1 MKLLTVVV
9 PCYNSAAY
17 MHKAI
22 ESLLAGGEEMDILVI
37 NDGSKDE
44 TAAIADRFAQEY
56 PSIVRVVHKENGGH
70 GSGLNKGIE
79 MGLGIYFKVVDSDDR
94 LDKDGLM
101 GLLDI
106 LRQHTAP
113 EQQLDL
119 IVHDYVYDREEK
131 QAVFGMSYHTVM
143 PQNKAMTW
151 DDVKHFPLSKQFMIH
166 SLVYRIQMLRDM
178 GLVLPEKVFYEDN
191 IYIYRPLPFTKRI
204 LYYHAPVYGYFIGRA
219 DQSVND
225 NVIIKRLD
233 QVSFIAEEMICS
245 YTLAELEKLP
255 RHLRNY
261 MINNLAGQLCT
272 TSALQFIDG
281 TQERGLKMNRHMW
294 QRIKD
299 FDIRLYKRL
308 RRNPLGMMTVLP
320 GKIGRKLLVWGYKTG
335 RKLIKFG

>member
-1 MKLLTVVV
+1 MLCFLLIRKEMKQMKLLTVVV

-22 ESLLAGGEEMDILVI
+22 ESLLVGGEEMDILVI

-44 TAAIADRFAQEY
+44 TAAIADAFAEKY

-94 LDKDGLM
+94 LDKDGLL

-106 LRQHTAP
+106 LRKHTAP
-113 EQQLDL
+113 EDQLDL

-131 QAVFGMSYHTVM
+131 QAVFSMSYHTVM
-143 PQNKAMTW
+143 PEGKAMTW
-151 DDVKHFPLSKQFMIH
+151 HDVKHFPLSKQFMIH

-191 IYIYRPLPFTKRI
+191 IYIYRPLPYTRRI

-225 NVIIKRLD
+225 KV
-233 QVSFIAEEMICS
+233 
-245 YTLAELEKLP
+245 EKLP
-255 RHLRNY
+255 KHLRNY

-272 TSALQFIDG
+272 TSALQYIDG
-281 TQERGLKMNRHMW
+281 SERALEMNRHMW

-299 FDIRLYKRL
+299 FDERLYKRL
-308 RRNPLGMMTVLP
+308 RRNPLGRMTVLP
-320 GKIGRKLLVWGYKTG
+320 GKWGRKLLVFGYKTG
-335 RKLIKFG
+335 RKLIKFS

>member
-22 ESLLAGGEEMDILVI
+22 DSLLVGGEEMDILVV
-37 NDGSKDE
+37 NDGSKDD
-44 TAAIADRFAQEY
+44 TGMIADRYAEKY

-94 LDKDGLM
+94 LDGEGLK

-106 LRQHTAP
+106 LREHTA
-113 EQQLDL
+113 EKDQLDM

-131 QAVFGMSYHTVM
+131 QAVFKMDYHSVM
-143 PQNKAMTW
+143 PRNRAMTW
-151 DDVKHFPLSKQFMIH
+151 HDVRHFPLTKQFMIH
-166 SLVYRIQMLRDM
+166 SLVYRLQMLRDM
-178 GLVLPEKVFYEDN
+178 GLKLPEKVFYEDN
-191 IYIYRPLPFTKRI
+191 IYIYRPLPYARRI
-204 LYYHAPVYGYFIGRA
+204 LYYHAPVYGYFVGRA

-225 NVIIKRLD
+225 KVIIKRLD

-245 YTLAELEKLP
+245 YTLSELEKLP
-255 RHLRNY
+255 KHLRNY
-261 MINNLAGQLCT
+261 MINNLAGQLST

-281 TQERGLKMNRHMW
+281 SERALDMNRHMW
-294 QRIKD
+294 QRIRE
-299 FDIRLYKRL
+299 FDERLYHRL
-308 RRNPLGMMTVLP
+308 RRNPLGMMTILP
-320 GKIGRKLLVWGYKTG
+320 GKIGRKILVFGYRTG

>member
-22 ESLLAGGEEMDILVI
+22 ESLLVGGEEMDILVI

-44 TAAIADRFAQEY
+44 TAAIADSFAEKY
-56 PSIVRVVHKENGGH
+56 PSIVRVVHKENGGL
-70 GSGLNKGIE
+70 SDALNKGIE

-94 LDKDGLM
+94 LDKDGLL

-131 QAVFGMSYHTVM
+131 QAVFSMSYHTVM
-143 PQNKAMTW
+143 PEGKTMTW

-178 GLVLPEKVFYEDN
+178 GLKLPEKVFYEDN

-225 NVIIKRLD
+225 KVIIKRLD

-281 TQERGLKMNRHMW
+281 TEKGLEMNRHMW

-308 RRNPLGMMTVLP
+308 RRNPLGRMTVLP
-320 GKIGRKLLVWGYKTG
+320 GKIGRKLLVFGYRMG
-335 RKLIKFG
+335 RKLIQFG